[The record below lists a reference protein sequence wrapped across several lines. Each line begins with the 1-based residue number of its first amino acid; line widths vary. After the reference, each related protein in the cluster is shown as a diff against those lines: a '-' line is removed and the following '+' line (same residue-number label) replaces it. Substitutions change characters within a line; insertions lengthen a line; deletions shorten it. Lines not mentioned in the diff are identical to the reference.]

1 MSRSIELVK
10 IYTRKGDSGESS
22 VLGDKRLRKDNPV
35 FEALGTIDE
44 LNSVLGLARFHVSD
58 SEMQKK
64 LVVIQNTLFA
74 LGTILA
80 SPQDDRFKYVSLDFS
95 SAVSDLEKEIDR
107 VESRLPRL
115 TKFILP
121 GGGIA
126 GSWLHHARTICR
138 RAERRVATLSPT
150 GDAIQGVLKYL
161 NRLSDLLFV
170 YARFANYLQGI
181 PDTEVNI

>member
-1 MSRSIELVK
+1 MK
-10 IYTRKGDSGESS
+10 IYTRKGDLGESS
-22 VLGDKRLRKDNPV
+22 ILGDKKLRKDAPI

-58 SEMQKK
+58 SEMQEK
-64 LVVIQNTLFA
+64 LVLIQNTLFT

-80 SPQDDRFKYVSLDFS
+80 SPQEDRFRYASLDFS
-95 SAVSDLEKEIDR
+95 SAVSGLEEEIDQA
-107 VESRLPRL
+107 EAKLPKL

-121 GGGIA
+121 GGGLA

-138 RAERRVATLSPT
+138 RAERRVAVLLPSD
-150 GDAIQGVLKYL
+150 DAVQGILRYL

-170 YARFANYLQGI
+170 YARLANYLQGI
-181 PDTEVNI
+181 PDREADI